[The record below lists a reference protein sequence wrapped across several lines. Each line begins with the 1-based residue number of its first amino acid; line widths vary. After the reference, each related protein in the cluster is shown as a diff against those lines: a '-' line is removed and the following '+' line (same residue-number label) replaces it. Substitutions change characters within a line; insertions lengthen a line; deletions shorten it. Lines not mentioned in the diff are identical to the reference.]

1 MRKPTIVSMLLSTA
15 ILQAV
20 SPAQALQVAA
30 PNEAASAFS
39 SAVSRFVAEL
49 DVETEAF
56 SVRINRCQ
64 GKAGEFS
71 AQSITSASAGV
82 VWREPRMQAKLYPLF
97 ARIGRPATGGSPG
110 IATLKMA
117 ASISRQLSPSPAIP
131 IPSIPASMPV
141 RPDTS
146 WAILARPA

>member
-71 AQSITSASAGV
+71 DAIYYVRVGWRGVARAENAGKTLSASHALGGQQL
-82 VWREPRMQAKLYPLF
+82 EDHP
-97 ARIGRPATGGSPG
+97 GSRP
-110 IATLKMA
+110 
-117 ASISRQLSPSPAIP
+117 
-131 IPSIPASMPV
+131 
-141 RPDTS
+141 
-146 WAILARPA
+146 